1 MIGRIDDQKIVEI
14 LLLQEEVIFH
24 LQKDSLVKKLI
35 TENGLSF
42 SFINSI
48 FDIKDKTI
56 TGNKPN
62 EYLKKRSFLQNLIF
76 WK

>member
-1 MIGRIDDQKIVEI
+1 MIRVMIGRIDDQKIVEI

-42 SFINSI
+42 SFIN
-48 FDIKDKTI
+48 
-56 TGNKPN
+56 NPN
-62 EYLKKRSFLQNLIF
+62 HG
-76 WK
+76 